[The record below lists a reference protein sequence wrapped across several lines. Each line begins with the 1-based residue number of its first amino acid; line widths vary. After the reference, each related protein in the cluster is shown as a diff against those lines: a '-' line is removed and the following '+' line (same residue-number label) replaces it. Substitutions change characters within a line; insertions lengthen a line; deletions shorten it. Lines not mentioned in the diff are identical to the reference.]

1 MHKHLVFEIVYLVQ
15 AFTKTVLGQAT
26 VFPVYISIF
35 FTYAGLLEGRGL
47 PKSFEKM
54 QDKFWPTY
62 VAGSVF
68 WPCANMVNFTLVPA
82 TQRVL
87 YVAAVGLLWNV
98 YLSWQ
103 NSLKVSSE

>member
-1 MHKHLVFEIVYLVQ
+1 MQ

-26 VFPVYISIF
+26 VFPLYITAF
-35 FTYAGLLEGRGL
+35 FTYTGLLEGKTL
-47 PKSFEKM
+47 PQSVTKL

-62 VAGSVF
+62 VTGSVF
-68 WPCANMVNFTLVPA
+68 WPCANMFNFTLVPA

-103 NSLKVSSE
+103 NSVKSAFA

>member
-1 MHKHLVFEIVYLVQ
+1 MV
-15 AFTKTVLGQAT
+15 KTALGQVS
-26 VFPVYISIF
+26 VFPVYVAAF
-35 FTYAGLLEGRGL
+35 FTYTGLLEGKEL
-47 PKSFEKM
+47 PQVVEKM

-87 YVAAVGLLWNV
+87 YVAGVGLLWNV

-103 NSLKVSSE
+103 NSLKNSSVR

>member
-1 MHKHLVFEIVYLVQ
+1 MHSAVQ

-26 VFPVYISIF
+26 VFPLYITAF
-35 FTYAGLLEGRGL
+35 FTYAGILEGKKI
-47 PKSFEKM
+47 PQAIEKM
-54 QDKFWPTY
+54 QDKFWRTY

-103 NSLKVSSE
+103 NSLKASSSS